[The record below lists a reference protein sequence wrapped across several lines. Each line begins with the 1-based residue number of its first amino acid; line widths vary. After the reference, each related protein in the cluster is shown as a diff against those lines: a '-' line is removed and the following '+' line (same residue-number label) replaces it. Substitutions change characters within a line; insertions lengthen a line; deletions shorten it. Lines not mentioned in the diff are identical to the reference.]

1 MRASL
6 PLLLVLCA
14 AMTLPTTASS
24 QSKFGVRAARVVE
37 RPRLLPGAD
46 SDKDGL
52 TNWTEMHRTK
62 TNPRGFDSDGDGFG
76 DGAESIA
83 DSDPRDP
90 ASTPIGPPTPPA
102 ARSLQSPV
110 PAAPP
115 ATQPQSP
122 ADTTP
127 PNTAIDSGPSG
138 ISGSTKASFGFSS
151 NEAGSTFQ
159 CALDSAAWSS
169 CSSPKAYGSLGLGP
183 HSFSVRGT
191 DAAGNTDASPATRMW
206 TVEATPDTTPPNTSI
221 SSSPPSSTTSTDAS
235 FGFSSSESGS
245 TFQCSLDSAA
255 SSSCGS
261 PTSYSSLSLGPH
273 VFSVIA
279 TDAAGNTD
287 ASPATRMW
295 TVTEPEAPVECTTTL
310 PPGASASD
318 AVSDAAG
325 GAVICLS
332 TGIYNVNVTDASK
345 ASTVTIRPAAGAAP
359 SLGYSLLNQATNL
372 RFQDLKFTG
381 GIEVLGPASRLEF
394 IDNEFVGPFGIHANG
409 QQQSNHTEVT
419 DVRIDGNYLHDLD
432 YTGDQGTANGYGITG
447 SNGVSRFILTN
458 NTIKSPAS
466 DYIQAAS
473 PVDWV
478 VDHNTFLG
486 PSLLGD
492 HEDHQD
498 LWQIFG
504 GGEDIAFTN
513 NVARNTETQESLLF
527 QEGAFRNVDIENN
540 LFDHDSRGYTCQ
552 IYQSNG
558 LTFRDNTIIGSH
570 WGCLFRDLASS
581 PPGSGYEVDHNVF
594 AETEASVDVSEE
606 GRAGDWGTYDYNV
619 STDGSAEGLH
629 SVRNW
634 SPSWSDTTNYSPLGL
649 PFAAGFRP

>member
-1 MRASL
+1 
-6 PLLLVLCA
+6 LLLLLALCA
-14 AMTLPTTASS
+14 AIALPATASS
-24 QSKFGVRAARVVE
+24 QSRFGVTEARVVA
-37 RPRLLPGAD
+37 RPTLLPGAD

-52 TNWTEMHRTK
+52 TNWTELHRTK
-62 TNPRGFDSDGDGFG
+62 TNPRKFDSDGDGFG
-76 DGAESIA
+76 DGAEVTA
-83 DSDPRDP
+83 GSDPRDSG
-90 ASTPIGPPTPPA
+90 STPIGPPASEAATSPQLPA
-102 ARSLQSPV
+102 PV
-110 PAAPP
+110 
-115 ATQPQSP
+115 
-122 ADTTP
+122 DTTP

-138 ISGSTKASFGFSS
+138 ISGFTKATFGFSS
-151 NEAGSTFQ
+151 SEVGSSFE
-159 CALDSAAWSS
+159 CAFDTPTWSS
-169 CSSPKAYGSLGLGP
+169 CSPPKTYSSLSLGL
-183 HSFSVRGT
+183 HSFSVRAT
-191 DAAGNTDASPATRMW
+191 DAAGNTDPSPAKRAW
-206 TVEATPDTTPPNTSI
+206 TVEVPPDTTPPNTSI
-221 SSSPPSSTTSTDAS
+221 ISSPPSTTASTSAR

-245 TFQCSLDSAA
+245 SFQCSLDSAP
-255 SSSCGS
+255 SSGCSS
-261 PTSYSSLSLGPH
+261 LKSYSALGLGPH
-273 VFSVIA
+273 TFSVAA

-287 ASPATRMW
+287 PSPATSSW

-310 PPGASASD
+310 SAGANLSE
-318 AVSDAAG
+318 AVANAAG
-325 GAVICLS
+325 GTAICLS
-332 TGIYNVNVTDASK
+332 TGTYSVNVTDADK
-345 ASTVTIRPAAGAAP
+345 ASMVTIKPAAGAAP
-359 SLGYSLLNQATNL
+359 SLSYSLLDQATNL
-372 RFQDLKFTG
+372 RFQELKFTG
-381 GIEVLGPASRLEF
+381 GIEVLGPASKLQLVN
-394 IDNEFVGPFGIHANG
+394 NEFVGPFGIHANG

-447 SNGVSRFILTN
+447 SNGVSRFTITN

-466 DYIQAAS
+466 DYIQSAS
-473 PVDWV
+473 PIDWV

-504 GGEDIAFTN
+504 GGEDITFTN

-552 IYQSNG
+552 IYQSTG
-558 LTFRDNTIIGSH
+558 LIFRDNTIVGSH
-570 WGCLFRDLASS
+570 WGCLFRDLATSA
-581 PPGSGYEVDHNVF
+581 PGSGYEVDHNVF

-619 STDGSAEGLH
+619 STDNSAEGLH

-649 PFAAGFRP
+649 PFAAGFSP